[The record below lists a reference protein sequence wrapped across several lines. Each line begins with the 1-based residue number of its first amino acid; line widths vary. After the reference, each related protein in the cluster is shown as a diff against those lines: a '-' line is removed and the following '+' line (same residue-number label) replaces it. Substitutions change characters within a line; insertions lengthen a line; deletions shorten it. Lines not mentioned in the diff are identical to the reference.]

1 MNYTVTWDD
10 DAEQELASIWL
21 SADDRDTISLAAHAI
36 DQRLGIDPA
45 NAGESRPNGRRITFV
60 SPLAADFS
68 GTIMV
73 CHDEM
78 PMPAKLPKFAITTG
92 KKPHH

>member
-60 SPLAADFS
+60 SPLAAIFKVLEDDRR
-68 GTIMV
+68 V
-73 CHDEM
+73 VVLHVWRY
-78 PMPAKLPKFAITTG
+78 
-92 KKPHH
+92 